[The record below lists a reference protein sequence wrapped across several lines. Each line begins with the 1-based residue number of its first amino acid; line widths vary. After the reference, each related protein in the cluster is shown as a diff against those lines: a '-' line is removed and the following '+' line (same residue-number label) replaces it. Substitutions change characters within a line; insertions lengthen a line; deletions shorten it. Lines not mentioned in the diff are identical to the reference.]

1 MQIPLDVTFRH
12 CEPSEAIRAEIAA
25 QAQRLGKF
33 GSRIVSCHVVVNG
46 PQTRHKKGDPFEIQI
61 RIAMPERKE
70 VAVDRRHGDAGEREH
85 PLVAI
90 REAFAAA
97 ERQVED
103 AAQEMRGEVKA
114 HATG

>member
-1 MQIPLDVTFRH
+1 M
-12 CEPSEAIRAEIAA
+12 
-25 QAQRLGKF
+25 
-33 GSRIVSCHVVVNG
+33 VVNG
-46 PQTRHKKGDPFEIQI
+46 PQTRHRNGDHVEIQI

-70 VAVDRRHGDAGEREH
+70 VVVDRRHGDAGEREH
-85 PLVAI
+85 PQVAI

-97 ERQVED
+97 VRQVED